1 MIFNCPGVSV
11 DIGKEL
17 IRIRFPLFKPR
28 RWDEG
33 GMHVNSPVKSILTD
47 KIAVTTVSVIYLNIR
62 LRGAHVDC
70 RRNSKHHLCLL
81 MIVRYFGAI
90 SKREASSS
98 LMSHGQRESR
108 TARWTD
114 YTWPP
119 DTFGLKTVRLLVPAP
134 VPQIFLFAA
143 TLACVREMWHK
154 GNGKLNCEVDGM
166 EGHHNIARS

>member
-1 MIFNCPGVSV
+1 MRAVCTSTVQGRASSQIKSLWQLCPWY
-11 DIGKEL
+11 IYL
-17 IRIRFPLFKPR
+17 
-28 RWDEG
+28 WY
-33 GMHVNSPVKSILTD
+33 TWY
-47 KIAVTTVSVIYLNIR
+47 IYLNIR
-62 LRGAHVDC
+62 LREAHVGC
-70 RRNSKHHLCLL
+70 RRNNNHHLCLL

-134 VPQIFLFAA
+134 VPQICLFGT
-143 TLACVREMWHK
+143 TLTCVREKWHK
-154 GNGKLNCEVDGM
+154 GNGNLNCEVDGM
-166 EGHHNIARS
+166 EGHHNKARS